1 MKIQLFR
8 LIKKFWFNSSI
19 VLVLLTQTLQ
29 YMKTLVIKDSI
40 DEKMLHEKLSAVGYS
55 IHDVPVTEDMHRILW
70 MSEDEKT
77 AINYIDDKLTK
88 VRYLLVRGKS
98 AKEMTKT
105 LSKGFP
111 VWKRDDLLKHALLKL
126 IDGTEEE
133 IARVAMEI
141 AADMDEYDAASAGVL
156 TTFLNMDE
164 VSTRLAGARAL
175 RARPWMIFY
184 STAEELSNDS
194 HPEIAAIGAEMLAR
208 IKELNDL

>member
-1 MKIQLFR
+1 
-8 LIKKFWFNSSI
+8 
-19 VLVLLTQTLQ
+19 
-29 YMKTLVIKDSI
+29 MKTLVVKDSI

-55 IHDVPVTEDMHRILW
+55 IHDVPVTEYMHRILW

>member
-1 MKIQLFR
+1 M
-8 LIKKFWFNSSI
+8 
-19 VLVLLTQTLQ
+19 LVLLTQTLQ

-70 MSEDEKT
+70 MSEDSKT

-98 AKEMTKT
+98 AKEMTKM
-105 LSKGFP
+105 LSKSFP

-156 TTFLNMDE
+156 TTFLTMDE
-164 VSTRLAGARAL
+164 VSTRMAGARAL

-184 STAEELSNDS
+184 NTAEELSNDP

>member
-1 MKIQLFR
+1 
-8 LIKKFWFNSSI
+8 
-19 VLVLLTQTLQ
+19 
-29 YMKTLVIKDSI
+29 MKTLVVKDSI
-40 DEKMLHEKLSAVGYS
+40 DEKMLHEKLSAVGYR

-105 LSKGFP
+105 LSKGLP

>member
-29 YMKTLVIKDSI
+29 YMKTLVVKDSI
-40 DEKMLHEKLSAVGYS
+40 DEKMLHEKLLAVGYS

-70 MSEDEKT
+70 MSADEKT